1 MKTGNG
7 NKKRFLKPNRPL
19 IILIIYY
26 KSLTKRSLNASSC
39 KIDNIFAHHIGI

>member
-26 KSLTKRSLNASSC
+26 KSLTKRSLDASSC
-39 KIDNIFAHHIGI
+39 KIDIFAHHIGI